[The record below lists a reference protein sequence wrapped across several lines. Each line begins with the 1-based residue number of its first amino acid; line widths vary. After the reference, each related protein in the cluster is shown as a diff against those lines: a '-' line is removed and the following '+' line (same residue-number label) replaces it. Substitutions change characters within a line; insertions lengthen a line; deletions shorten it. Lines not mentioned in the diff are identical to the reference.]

1 MTFFFSPILDC
12 VVWLEQIYI
21 SQTLQVFMIKAAK
34 STRFDSKLLTRPF
47 YMTPASQKLNLWNHI
62 YSLKRSKSLQWL
74 SDAFQA
80 NLTFLQHHVLISLE
94 ALYVIVWA
102 LKVELSCSWKH
113 YSSSEIWQ
121 RSKMHLHFQLLS
133 ERTSLPARLDTQHLL
148 HINL

>member
-1 MTFFFSPILDC
+1 MTDFFFSPILDW

-62 YSLKRSKSLQWL
+62 YSLKRSKTVAERCLPSKSDIPPAPYFNQLGGPLCNRL
-74 SDAFQA
+74 SFK
-80 NLTFLQHHVLISLE
+80 S
-94 ALYVIVWA
+94 
-102 LKVELSCSWKH
+102 ELSCSWKH

-133 ERTSLPARLDTQHLL
+133 ECTSLPARLDTQHLL